1 MRSNLLRLGFALALL
16 LPLAWLT
23 ATRGEAVAAVS
34 KVRSYGG
41 TVSLQ
46 LDGASVGTVRSAAG
60 GDVVGSVIE
69 HRDGADLRA
78 KKQLGATAAEDIV
91 LEVGL
96 GLERSLYDWIAVS
109 WTGKPARKSGAL
121 VVLDAN
127 LQARSAREF
136 DNALISETTF
146 PALDGASKEAG
157 LLRVVLSP
165 ERVRTTT
172 GSAAKSNV
180 TSKSKAWLVSNFRLE
195 LDGLDCKR
203 VAKID
208 SFTVKQTVATSAVGS
223 ARELSKEPGRL
234 SFGDLKITLA
244 EAGGD
249 SWRTWH
255 DDFVV
260 RGNNADKNEKS
271 GRIVLLGPDLKE
283 ELAEIKLGNAG
294 IYALRATGGGGGG
307 SSETI
312 AQLEAELYVERMEL
326 SIKR

>member
-1 MRSNLLRLGFALALL
+1 MRSNLLRLGFAFALL

-34 KVRSYGG
+34 KARSYGG

-46 LDGASVGTVRSAAG
+46 LDGAGVGTVKSAAG

-69 HRDGADLRA
+69 DRAGASLIA
-78 KKQLGATAAEDIV
+78 KKHLGATAAEDIV

-96 GLERSLYDWIAVS
+96 GLERSLYDWIAAS
-109 WTGKPARKSGAL
+109 WAGKAARKSGAL
-121 VVLDAN
+121 VILDTN
-127 LQARSAREF
+127 MQARSTREF

-157 LLRVVLSP
+157 VLRVVLSP
-165 ERVRTTT
+165 ERVRTST
-172 GSAAKSNV
+172 GNAAKGNV
-180 TSKSKAWLVSNFRLE
+180 TSKTKAWPVSNFRLE

-203 VAKID
+203 VAKIG
-208 SFTVKQTVATSAVGS
+208 SFTVKQAVASSAVGS
-223 ARELSKEPGRL
+223 AREQSKEPGKL

-244 EAGGD
+244 EAGAE

-260 RGNNADKNEKS
+260 RGNSSDKNEKS

-294 IYALRATGGGGGG
+294 IYALRAAG
-307 SSETI
+307 SEGV

-326 SIKR
+326 SVKR